1 MMGLGIWFSWIPGV
15 YCISQVP
22 FVNLLGVFQRN
33 SELKVEGRRKKVGQ
47 VIETSFPE
55 RAKLWISRFFEQW
68 FSNNNNNNNNNNN
81 MYLCFFPGKKFLD
94 SEIVIGWFK
103 LFDKNHLPNEFQVEP
118 SSACGASNGTWNGF
132 HPHPERLSGG
142 WDSVAVGWDQLLR
155 FYRVFWEISW
165 RMFTPHEGWGTF
177 ITCLCVRVFCQ
188 PSNK

>member
-1 MMGLGIWFSWIPGV
+1 MMGLGIWFSWIPGGP
-15 YCISQVP
+15 YSQVP
-22 FVNLLGVFQRN
+22 MLIFWGVSKKFGA
-33 SELKVEGRRKKVGQ
+33 EGWRPKKKSWAGDWN
-47 VIETSFPE
+47 IISGKAEF
-55 RAKLWISRFFEQW
+55 WISRFFEQW
-68 FSNNNNNNNNNNN
+68 LSNNKN
-81 MYLCFFPGKKFLD
+81 MYLWFFSRQKKFLD

-118 SSACGASNGTWNGF
+118 SSACGASNGIWNGF

-165 RMFTPHEGWGTF
+165 RMFTPHYWWGTF